1 LRERLPDCR
10 DCETTNLQWKSV
22 KLIVSYG
29 FDEDGSI
36 REVFINAAKTGEDIE
51 VMMNDAATAFSIA
64 LQSGRT
70 PAELYKSMRRDKR
83 SHPASILGFV
93 LRDMAKR
100 AGQLVEDPEM
110 VAANG

>member
-1 LRERLPDCR
+1 MRERLPDCR